1 MNFDAYFDVARI
13 YRNQKENA
21 KSCEVINKAI
31 VFGSQIAEELNQMFC
46 K

>member
-1 MNFDAYFDVARI
+1 MNFDAYFDLASI
-13 YRNQKENA
+13 CRNQKENA